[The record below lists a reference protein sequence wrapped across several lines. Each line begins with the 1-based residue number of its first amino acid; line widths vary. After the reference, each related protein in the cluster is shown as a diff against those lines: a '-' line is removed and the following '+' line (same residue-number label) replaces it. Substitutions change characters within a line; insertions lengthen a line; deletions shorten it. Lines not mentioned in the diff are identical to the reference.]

1 MLAID
6 AHGTTV
12 MAPGAGLPGR
22 AAELKDELFR
32 RQVFAHMRLAPRA
45 NVANA
50 MSVLVLWLYVIAPQH
65 PAFGA
70 VWVPLALLAA
80 GVRSTVW
87 WISERNGTAP
97 RDLAGSQRVFRITAL
112 EISVQG
118 VLNTSLAFYVLPNV
132 DPGRQVVLV
141 ATVAGIMG
149 AGAVVLSPLRP
160 IGILWVA
167 IHMAGFAPAFFLM
180 EQTAYYVMTLQV
192 LVYGGVLIVGVMYL
206 SNSFERR
213 SVAEFTARQAQ
224 QDVELLLD
232 DFEDGARDWLWETSP
247 LGDFTRTSDRMSEV
261 SGVPTDELRQLTLTQ
276 LLGRLAN
283 DSWDGGEAIQELGDA
298 MARGEAIR
306 DHVIAVVV
314 EGKERWWSLSAKPM
328 TTRNGPIT
336 GWRGVGV
343 DITDEFMHRQEM
355 VRLAETDPLT
365 ALANRRRFNE
375 RLQSSLAGR
384 ERPGPS
390 HLAIF
395 DLDNFKS
402 VNDTLGHGVG
412 DELLQQVATRML
424 AHSNGDF
431 VARLGGD
438 EFAVIAQPESTPDF
452 PEVLFAR
459 YQASF
464 AEPFTIR
471 GNRIE
476 MSASVGCTHALPLS
490 ISADE
495 MVRMADLALYDAK
508 GVGRGRMSSFTQSM
522 SVRARERAS
531 LLADLAGA
539 IEHDEFLFH
548 FQPQHDVRTGRVV
561 ATEALL
567 RWQHPTR
574 GLLVPAD
581 FLELAE
587 ESGLIVPIGQVML
600 RHACRELS
608 RLGRGVR
615 LAVNVSA
622 AELGAAGF
630 LDHIEAAL
638 IEFAVPPRLLEL
650 EVTESAAI
658 SDHSISLLHE
668 LRHLGV
674 RIAIDDFG
682 TGYSSLNSLQR
693 MPVDLLKVD
702 RAFAAALTTSDARS
716 GQTAVAVMKAAVD
729 IASALGISTLAEGI
743 ERPDQLSQVRA
754 LGFDLVQGFFLA
766 SPTPAV
772 TRHLSVVEAPL
783 EVDER

>member
-1 MLAID
+1 VTRARPNRTAD
-6 AHGTTV
+6 Q
-12 MAPGAGLPGR
+12 AG
-22 AAELKDELFR
+22 ELFV
-32 RQVFAHMRLAPRA
+32 RQVYAHMRLAPWA
-45 NVANA
+45 NLANA
-50 MSVLVLWLYVIAPQH
+50 MSVLVLWLYVVAPQH
-65 PAFGA
+65 PVFGA
-70 VWVPLALLAA
+70 VWATLALLTL
-80 GVRSTVW
+80 GLRSFW
-87 WISERNGTAP
+87 WRVPEPSGTDP
-97 RDLAGSQRVFRITAL
+97 RDLAEARRMFRVTSL
-112 EISVQG
+112 EISIHG
-118 VLNTSLAFYVLPNV
+118 VLNTGMTFYVLPRV

-141 ATVAGIMG
+141 ATIAGIMG
-149 AGAVVLSPLRP
+149 AGAVVMSPLRP

-167 IHMAGFAPAFFLM
+167 IHAAGFTPAFIAM
-180 EQTAYYVMTLQV
+180 RQTAYSILSLLT
-192 LVYGGVLIVGVMYL
+192 LVYGGVLILGVIYL

-213 SVAEFTARQAQ
+213 SIAEFAARQAQ

-232 DFEDGARDWLWETSP
+232 DFEDGARDWLWETAP
-247 LGDFTRTSDRMSEV
+247 QGDFTRTSDRMAEV
-261 SGVPTDELRQLTLTQ
+261 SGHTTDQLHQLKLAQ

-283 DSWDGGEAIQELGDA
+283 ESEGGTKAVHALSDA

-306 DHVIAVVV
+306 EHLIPVVV
-314 EGKERWWSLSAKPM
+314 AGNERWWSLSAKPM
-328 TTRNGPIT
+328 TRRDGLVT

-343 DITDEFMHRQEM
+343 DTTDEVRHRQEM

-365 ALANRRRFNE
+365 ELANRRRFNE
-375 RLQSSLAGR
+375 RLQSCLAGR
-384 ERPGPS
+384 ERPGPC

-412 DELLQQVATRML
+412 DELLQHVAARML
-424 AHSNGDF
+424 ANSNGDF

-438 EFAVIAQPESTPDF
+438 EFAVIAQPESPPDF
-452 PEVLFAR
+452 PEVVFAH
-459 YQASF
+459 YQNTF

-476 MSASVGCTHALPLS
+476 MSASVGCTHAVPHS
-490 ISADE
+490 TSADE

-508 GVGRGRMSSFTQSM
+508 GVGHGRMSSFTQSM

-531 LLADLAGA
+531 LLADLARA
-539 IEHDEFLFH
+539 IESEEFLYH
-548 FQPQHDVRTGRVV
+548 YQAQHDVRTGRVV

-574 GLLVPAD
+574 GLLAPAD
-581 FLELAE
+581 FLDVAQ
-587 ESGLIVPIGQVML
+587 ESGLIVPIGEFML

-615 LAVNVSA
+615 LTVNVSE

-630 LDHIEAAL
+630 LDHVEAAL
-638 IEFAVPPRLLEL
+638 NEFGVAPNLLEL
-650 EVTESAAI
+650 EVTESAAV
-658 SDHSISLLHE
+658 SDHSISLMHE

-682 TGYSSLNSLQR
+682 TGYSSLNNLQR
-693 MPVDLLKVD
+693 VPVDLLKVD
-702 RAFAAALTTSDARS
+702 RAFAAALTTSDTRTS
-716 GQTAVAVMKAAVD
+716 QTAVAVMKAAVD
-729 IASALGISTLAEGI
+729 IATALGISTLAEGI
-743 ERPDQLSQVRA
+743 ERRDQLAQVRA

-772 TRHLSVVEAPL
+772 NRHLSVVETPL
-783 EVDER
+783 EQ